1 MSKWKAIKKER
12 NENTQKDVATKETIT
27 LNISETCRN
36 TYLKRAL
43 NNQKFKFQINLE
55 NVNIELVFN
64 SLKTKNYSSYK
75 DQFPNDLKSFLADK
89 IFPSSRS
96 SSYIGEACGHFKTRI
111 EY

>member
-43 NNQKFKFQINLE
+43 NN
-55 NVNIELVFN
+55 
-64 SLKTKNYSSYK
+64 
-75 DQFPNDLKSFLADK
+75 
-89 IFPSSRS
+89 
-96 SSYIGEACGHFKTRI
+96 
-111 EY
+111 